1 MTRRARLAGVVGIA
15 IAASVV
21 SGCSQLPFHDDSYET
36 EIPAALEAADLGITD
51 AFAGITLSGFSE
63 TLVVG
68 GLMGDS
74 VVSTDDVSSQFVQK
88 VIAVALEG
96 RSVNTAYFKLALGFG
111 EYEFISIDRALA
123 ELGADPRSDGS
134 ISMQEAEQIARADSE

>member
-1 MTRRARLAGVVGIA
+1 MTRRARLAGVIGIA

-36 EIPAALEAADLGITD
+36 EIPAALEAADLGLTD

>member
-36 EIPAALEAADLGITD
+36 EIPAALEAADLGLTD

>member
-1 MTRRARLAGVVGIA
+1 MMRRARFAGVIGIA
-15 IAASVV
+15 VAVSVV

-36 EIPAALEAADLGITD
+36 EIPAALEAADLGITE
-51 AFAGITLSGFSE
+51 AFAGTTLDGFSE

-68 GLMGDS
+68 GRVEDS
-74 VVSTDDVSSQFVQK
+74 VVPTDDVSSQFVQK

-111 EYEFISIDRALA
+111 QYEFISTDRALA
-123 ELGADPRSDGS
+123 GLGADPRSDGS
-134 ISMQEAEQIARADSE
+134 ITMREAEQIAREDSE

>member
-1 MTRRARLAGVVGIA
+1 MMRHARLAGVVGIA

-96 RSVNTAYFKLALGFG
+96 RSVHTAYFKLALGFG
-111 EYEFISIDRALA
+111 EYEFISTDRALA

-134 ISMQEAEQIARADSE
+134 ISMQEAEQIARDDSE